1 LRGASG
7 RFRSVPNRH
16 FPDGHYVKGGD
27 GGSALSFSIETTVS
41 SIQRKGVLSMTQNEK
56 EMIESLAEEA
66 EIILEEGYEKKD
78 LKEKR
83 GITKNTLYDGSKKLK
98 HSIPKG
104 KHLK

>member
-1 LRGASG
+1 
-7 RFRSVPNRH
+7 
-16 FPDGHYVKGGD
+16 
-27 GGSALSFSIETTVS
+27 
-41 SIQRKGVLSMTQNEK
+41 MTENEK
-56 EMIESLAEEA
+56 DTIENLADKA

-83 GITKNTLYDGSKKLK
+83 GMTKNTLYDGSKKLK